1 MVTRDGQDGRNPM
14 QAAID
19 GAPKAET
26 TSDAELEEAILAA
39 IAVVLDESG
48 DTPATPRLPMPTGA
62 ALAEGIADTPL
73 ETAAAPVAPGGG
85 GGNRYES
92 DFGTLIARLRPLADG
107 SALDGSPTP
116 GGDFGPPPEDD
127 DMVVP
132 PPAVAGTSPFA
143 VALPPATPTE
153 PPATPPAPPTP
164 PPAPS
169 SPPAPP
175 AGPGAGE
182 SLFSNKADSV
192 DFNAID
198 HGGYL
203 EGTQYDSGNGNDS
216 VVLPGDASKA
226 LQSGFASGT
235 LFLAGNGDDTVV
247 GGELADLV
255 DGGNGND
262 LLIGGGGGDT
272 LFGGN
277 GADTIIGGAGNDI
290 MTGGTGRDVF
300 VFSLANDEGDN
311 VILDFTTGNGGDRLL
326 LTDVT
331 DANGDGIVN
340 LGDLDAGGHSVSGS
354 ATAIV
359 ITFYS
364 GTGVTLAGVDGSGI
378 DSFADMLK
386 AKVNVDIL

>member
-1 MVTRDGQDGRNPM
+1 MVTRNGQDGRDSR
-14 QAAID
+14 QAAVD
-19 GAPKAET
+19 GSPDADT

-39 IAVVLDESG
+39 IAVVLDEPG
-48 DTPATPRLPMPTGA
+48 DTPAPPRLPMPTGA
-62 ALAEGIADTPL
+62 ALAQGITDLPLETAPL
-73 ETAAAPVAPGGG
+73 ETAAAPVAPGSGG
-85 GGNRYES
+85 SSRYDS
-92 DFGTLIARLRPLADG
+92 DFGTLIALLRPVDAGDTP
-107 SALDGSPTP
+107 DVSPTP
-116 GGDFGPPPEDD
+116 GGDFGAAPESDD
-127 DMVVP
+127 VIVLP
-132 PPAVAGTSPFA
+132 LSAAGSSPFA
-143 VALPPATPTE
+143 VALPPATRAEPPE
-153 PPATPPAPPTP
+153 PPALP
-164 PPAPS
+164 
-169 SPPAPP
+169 SPPEPP

-192 DFNAID
+192 DFNATD

-203 EGTQYDSGNGNDS
+203 DGTQYDAGNGNDS

-226 LQSGFASGT
+226 LQSGFVPGT
-235 LFLAGNGDDTVV
+235 LLLAGNGDDTVV
-247 GGELADLV
+247 GGGLADLI

-262 LLIGGGGGDT
+262 LLVGGGGDDT

-277 GADTIIGGAGNDI
+277 GADTLIGGAGNDV

-340 LGDLDAGGHSVSGS
+340 FGDLDAGSHSVSGS

-359 ITFYS
+359 ITFDS
-364 GTGVTLAGVDGSGI
+364 GTTVTLAGVDGSGI

>member
-1 MVTRDGQDGRNPM
+1 MVTRDGQDGRDPR
-14 QAAID
+14 QVAVD
-19 GAPKAET
+19 GSPDADT

-39 IAVVLDESG
+39 IAVVLDGFG
-48 DTPATPRLPMPTGA
+48 DTPAPPRLPMPTGA
-62 ALAEGIADTPL
+62 ALAQGITDLPHETAPL
-73 ETAAAPVAPGGG
+73 ETAAAPVAPGSGG
-85 GGNRYES
+85 GSSRYDS
-92 DFGTLIARLRPLADG
+92 DLGTLIARLRPLAND
-107 SALDGSPTP
+107 STLDGSPTP
-116 GGDFGPPPEDD
+116 GGDFGTPPEEDD
-127 DMVVP
+127 VIVLP
-132 PPAVAGTSPFA
+132 LAAAGSSPFA
-143 VALPPATPTE
+143 VALPPAK
-153 PPATPPAPPTP
+153 PAE
-164 PPAPS
+164 
-169 SPPAPP
+169 PPAPP
-175 AGPGAGE
+175 ALPSPPEPPAGSAAGE
-182 SLFSNKADSV
+182 SLFSNMADSV

-203 EGTQYDSGNGNDS
+203 DGTQYDAGNGNDS

-226 LQSGFASGT
+226 LQSGFVPGT

-247 GGELADLV
+247 GGGLADLI

-262 LLIGGGGGDT
+262 LLVGGAGDDT

-277 GADTIIGGAGNDI
+277 GADTLIGGAGNDV

-300 VFSLANDEGDN
+300 VFSLADDEGDN

-340 LGDLDAGGHSVSGS
+340 FGDLDAGSHSVSGS

-359 ITFYS
+359 ITFDS
-364 GTGVTLAGVDGSGI
+364 GTTVTLAGVDGSGI